1 MTRLLDYLRH
11 IAEAIERINQYTA
24 GMDDTGF
31 LASKITQD
39 AVIRNIEIIGE
50 AGRNITKIAPAFAA
64 ANKHLRLDAAYKMR
78 NAVSHGYFAV
88 DLGIVWAT
96 LSTDLPKLLAD
107 VQILIDIECNK

>member
-11 IAEAIERINQYTA
+11 IAEAIERIHQYTA
-24 GMDDTGF
+24 GMDQAGF
-31 LASKITQD
+31 VASKITQD

-50 AGRNITKIAPAFAA
+50 AGRNITKTDPAFAA
-64 ANKHLRLDAAYKMR
+64 ANPHLRLEAAYKMR

-96 LSTDLPKLLAD
+96 ISIDLPKLLSD
-107 VQILIDIECNK
+107 VKILIESESNN